1 VSGDKSGIVSFWD
14 INEGVPVFTRKV
26 HSGGVGKVKL
36 YSDGGSNNLVITG
49 GINDGVLSVYDMR
62 TGKTAYSN

>member
-1 VSGDKSGIVSFWD
+1 M
-14 INEGVPVFTRKV
+14 
-26 HSGGVGKVKL
+26 
-36 YSDGGSNNLVITG
+36 YSDSGSNNLVITG